1 MNTAQQ
7 LHHFLGVTV
16 AVSTNVGGK
25 NYSHTK
31 KGPGREH
38 LQGKKKEVK

>member
-7 LHHFLGVTV
+7 LHHLLGIAI

-31 KGPGREH
+31 KGPGRIH
-38 LQGKKKEVK
+38 LQSKRKIK